1 MSSLVRHRGRVLR
14 PCQALSEH
22 LWEREE
28 WGKKWVRK
36 QRKKKTTCPAPS
48 CVWKLLGLLNQQL
61 VTSVGETALVLLEPE
76 AAVGGDRAQSLE
88 R

>member
-1 MSSLVRHRGRVLR
+1 MPSGRALR

-22 LWEREE
+22 LWERGKE

-48 CVWKLLGLLNQQL
+48 CVWKLLGPLNQHL
-61 VTSVGETALVLLEPE
+61 VTSVGEMVLVLLEPE
-76 AAVGGDRAQSLE
+76 AAVGGDGAQCLE